1 MRGGDKNGLSTDPV
15 HVDAGARLKV
25 IQVDVAIF
33 GDEKDDIMLGAY
45 LEEDKTGKERQEWVS
60 NTENNCYWKYIYLN
74 KGCDEIKIWLD
85 FSLRWKAFLWYR
97 DSVRVTLG

>member
-33 GDEKDDIMLGAY
+33 GDEKDNIMLGAY
-45 LEEDKTGKERQEWVS
+45 LEEDKIGKTRVS
-60 NTENNCYWKYIYLN
+60 LQYWKLLLLKVTVKINNINVINVIYIYKKPLN
-74 KGCDEIKIWLD
+74 
-85 FSLRWKAFLWYR
+85 
-97 DSVRVTLG
+97 SVG

>member
-45 LEEDKTGKERQEWVS
+45 LEEDKTGKERQE
-60 NTENNCYWKYIYLN
+60 
-74 KGCDEIKIWLD
+74 
-85 FSLRWKAFLWYR
+85 
-97 DSVRVTLG
+97 